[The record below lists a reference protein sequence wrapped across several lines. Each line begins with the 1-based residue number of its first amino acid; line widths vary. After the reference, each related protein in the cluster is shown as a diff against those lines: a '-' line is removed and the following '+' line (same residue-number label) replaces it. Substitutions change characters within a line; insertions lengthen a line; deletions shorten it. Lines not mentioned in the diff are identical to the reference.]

1 MISLLH
7 PSRGRPQQA
16 FNTAQKWIERAG
28 VEVEYILS
36 LDESDMYQKAYFEK
50 YGFGGSDWPDRK
62 GIHKTT
68 TGFTCVLEDN
78 KSVVEATNKAAKV
91 SKGDILVYLSDD
103 FDCPEGWGELVLKEF
118 EDRPLLIKVDDCL
131 QPLGTMVLTIP
142 IMNRKLYERLGYF
155 WHPEYLSMFVD
166 EDLFWTTR
174 KMGALKYSEHLK
186 FPHIHPAKGLAPDD
200 ETYRRSSKNWDQGKK
215 LFAQRRAQGFV

>member
-16 FNTAQKWIERAG
+16 FDTAKKWIDRAG
-28 VEVEYILS
+28 VEVEHILS
-36 LDESDMYQKAYFEK
+36 IDMSDPAKFDYLNFKWQQVICNE
-50 YGFGGSDWPDRK
+50 
-62 GIHKTT
+62 
-68 TGFTCVLEDN
+68 N
-78 KSVVEATNKAAKV
+78 KSVVEATNRAAKV
-91 SKGDILVYLSDD
+91 SQGDILVYLSDD

-118 EDRPLLIKVDDCL
+118 ENRPLLIKVDDCL

-142 IMNRKLYERLGYF
+142 IMNRQLYDKLGYF
-155 WHPEYLSMFVD
+155 WHPDYMSMFVD

-186 FPHIHPAKGLAPDD
+186 FPHLHPAKGLAPDD
-200 ETYRRSSKNWDQGKK
+200 ETYRRSSKNWDQGKR
-215 LFAQRRAQGFV
+215 LFAQRMAQGFL